1 MNGNKTQR
9 PIAIRTV
16 ADLGPR
22 NRLDAHCQL
31 DGLRLSLMPASGR
44 GIGLSVEMSITE
56 ALGLIEALPGRGGSG
71 TASV

>member
-1 MNGNKTQR
+1 MPSFAQMGLVGFTLTWIMSWTSLPLPGQ
-9 PIAIRTV
+9 P
-16 ADLGPR
+16 
-22 NRLDAHCQL
+22 